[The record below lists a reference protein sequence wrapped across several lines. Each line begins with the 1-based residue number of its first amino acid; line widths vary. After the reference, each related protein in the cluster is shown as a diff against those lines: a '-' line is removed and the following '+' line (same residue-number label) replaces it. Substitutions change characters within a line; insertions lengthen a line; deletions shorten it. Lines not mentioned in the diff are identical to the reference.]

1 MQVSDLLYPE
11 QLVIWAARR
20 WLNGKEGWDRVQEEF
35 ALSLGCARARLALRG
50 LEGLLQMLCRNARRT
65 VYLHR
70 LDCPRVSEDEQA
82 LLTLLAAVQTR
93 RPGQALAVLDR
104 FFSGDD
110 EGAARPLVDLL
121 AAALADAGRP
131 LPSRPPPVSVSL
143 H

>member
-1 MQVSDLLYPE
+1 MLSAIANELQMQVSDLHYPE

-70 LDCPRVSEDEQA
+70 LDCPRV
-82 LLTLLAAVQTR
+82 R
-93 RPGQALAVLDR
+93 QALAVLDR
-104 FFSGDD
+104 YFADDD
-110 EGAARPLVDLL
+110 EEAARPLVDLL
-121 AAALADAGRP
+121 AAALADGGRP